1 MEVADTIFD
10 GSDKYRAAM
19 WALHCDAE
27 NISLWRKEVEELQIL
42 ESAMKRAYVA
52 VNGVEQDRAHHQI
65 SAVVER
71 LQLLERK
78 LKVARDGCGPHDT
91 VGFFVTFEAR
101 TGEWNRCCAYLDS

>member
-1 MEVADTIFD
+1 MT
-10 GSDKYRAAM
+10 SY
-19 WALHCDAE
+19 CDAE

-91 VGFFVTFEAR
+91 VGFDLFLFSHYSFLR
-101 TGEWNRCCAYLDS
+101 NFLSFFHFL